1 MRNCY
6 HFLSRSVLNECYIT
20 NKMCCFPL
28 KKRFAEEES
37 VEVQYRLQRLHPML
51 VLFLDLVL
59 PPSHPTPPRVNQKRP
74 LLKSAQLWKAIFI
87 DFKSKTKAV
96 FLDDAGTGSGNSLGN
111 AKGSKLCF
119 VLSLGIWGQI
129 DNSLPFRVIQLFWM
143 DIQAI

>member
-1 MRNCY
+1 
-6 HFLSRSVLNECYIT
+6 
-20 NKMCCFPL
+20 
-28 KKRFAEEES
+28 
-37 VEVQYRLQRLHPML
+37 ML

-59 PPSHPTPPRVNQKRP
+59 PPSHPTPPRVNWKRP

-129 DNSLPFRVIQLFWM
+129 HKSLPCNATIFDVQGNNIGEIHTYLITQIQIALCPTTFQIYGLF
-143 DIQAI
+143 

>member
-1 MRNCY
+1 
-6 HFLSRSVLNECYIT
+6 
-20 NKMCCFPL
+20 
-28 KKRFAEEES
+28 
-37 VEVQYRLQRLHPML
+37 ML

-59 PPSHPTPPRVNQKRP
+59 PPSHPTPPRVNWKRP

-143 DIQAI
+143 DIQAN